1 MQPAMKYK
9 IYYGLCLLASC
20 VVTYISIHTAKDAMN
35 GKPPVL
41 WVHVLEFF
49 AAVFLVALGLYFKYK
64 SLKDK

>member
-1 MQPAMKYK
+1 MKYK
-9 IYYGLCLLASC
+9 IHYGLCLLASC
-20 VVTYISIHTAKDAMN
+20 VVTCISIYTAKDAMS

-64 SLKDK
+64 SAKEK